1 MLESLSVDREFQKKG
16 DKTNVHPEIE
26 RTNHEGD

>member
-26 RTNHEGD
+26 TATHKGH